1 MDQIALK
8 PYRIAPLSRIILL
21 KLYQRHIADDNRDR
35 YTVEEIRSLFSVPV
49 SRNLLQSSLSLMT
62 KSYANKFISTVG
74 SISGGN
80 RGYRINEEGIIFV
93 EKQLRRKSSDLSY
106 FLANG
111 DSALDDV
118 AGIDGIFWSRDE
130 ATSSEDWAPIEFDK
144 ASASYLDA
152 VKAVEEA
159 ATQIETHN
167 EFADKFPAE
176 REGIIATLEEGLDWL
191 KNKSPTRSQIRSQI
205 LAPLIWVSTQFV
217 NTAFSEFIKKAAQK
231 VADLLSKQI
240 FGG

>member
-1 MDQIALK
+1 MDQAAPK
-8 PYRIAPLSRIILL
+8 PYQIAPLSRIILL
-21 KLYQRHIADDNRDR
+21 KLYQRHIADDDRDR
-35 YTVEEIRSLFSVPV
+35 FTVEDIRGLFSVSV
-49 SRNLLQSSLSLMT
+49 SRNLIQSSLSLMM
-62 KSYANKFISTVG
+62 KSYSDKFISSVG
-74 SISGGN
+74 TISAGN
-80 RGYRINEEGIIFV
+80 RGFRINEDGIIFV
-93 EKQLRRKSSDLSY
+93 EKQLRRKSSDLAY
-106 FLANG
+106 FNANG

-118 AGIDGIFWSRDE
+118 AGMDAIFWSRDE

-144 ASASYLDA
+144 SSASYLDA

-159 ATQIETHN
+159 VAEIETHN

-176 REGIIATLEEGLDWL
+176 REGIIASLEGGLDWL

-217 NTAFSEFIKKAAQK
+217 NTAFSEFLKKAAQK
-231 VADLLSKQI
+231 VVDLLSKQL